1 MDHGDIMLFL
11 LIVAGI
17 VSAAIVI
24 DVIQMIESSAKIK
37 PQISI

>member
-17 VSAAIVI
+17 VTAAIVI
-24 DVIQMIESSAKIK
+24 DLIQMIQGSANIK
-37 PQISI
+37 PSLTI